1 MVPELAL
8 IGTRRRFG
16 DCFGEMT
23 DSPEPDRNTEQSKD
37 ELRHALANS
46 QQEKLALQNVLAR
59 AADQIDQLIESD
71 CQDMEKGKA
80 SRTAERLRKISEV

>member
-8 IGTRRRFG
+8 IGTRRRFR
-16 DCFGEMT
+16 DYFGEMT
-23 DSPEPDRNTEQSKD
+23 DSPKPNRSTEQSKD

-46 QQEKLALQNVLAR
+46 QQEKLALQNVLVR